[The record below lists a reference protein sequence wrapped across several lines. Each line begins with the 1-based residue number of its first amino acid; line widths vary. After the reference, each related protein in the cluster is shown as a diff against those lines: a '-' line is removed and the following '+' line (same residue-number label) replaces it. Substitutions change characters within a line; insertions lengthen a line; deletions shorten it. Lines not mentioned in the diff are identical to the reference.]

1 MIIQILQNLVRPSQ
15 LAHTQPGNASVLSR
29 KSEESLLR
37 ATISGI
43 KGRLVEVFRQR
54 SNETEVREAIEH
66 LHDLTD
72 EQLLDMGITRMDIAH
87 VVRHGKV

>member
-1 MIIQILQNLVRPSQ
+1 MIIQILQNLVRPSY
-15 LAHTQPGNASVLSR
+15 LAQSEHTSLLSHRVNESVLR
-29 KSEESLLR
+29 V
-37 ATISGI
+37 AFSGI
-43 KGRLVEVFRQR
+43 KGRLVEALRRQ
-54 SNETEVREAIEH
+54 SNETEIREATEH